1 MCQLKASPG
10 AQSVKN
16 PPAMQ
21 EMQIQSL
28 SWEDPL
34 ERKMAPHSS
43 ILTWQTPWTEEPDG
57 LQSLGS
63 QGLRDDQT
71 AKHTAQQNGTMWPEP
86 TLTQSSFSFTRSL
99 GPHYKSEVTKGRP

>member
-1 MCQLKASPG
+1 MPVEGFPRGSVSKESSCNAGDADSILELGRSPG
-10 AQSVKN
+10 EEN
-16 PPAMQ
+16 GT
-21 EMQIQSL
+21 
-28 SWEDPL
+28 PL
-34 ERKMAPHSS
+34 QYSH
-43 ILTWQTPWTEEPDG
+43 LQTPWTDEPDG